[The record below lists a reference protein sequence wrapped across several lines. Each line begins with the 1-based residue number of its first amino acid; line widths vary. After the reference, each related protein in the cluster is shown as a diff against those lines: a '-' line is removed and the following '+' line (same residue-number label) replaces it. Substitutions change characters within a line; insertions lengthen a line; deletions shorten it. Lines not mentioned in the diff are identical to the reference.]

1 MRITV
6 LSAALTV
13 GLALQNVQLAAQSGA
28 EPGDPFRIAIL
39 VDNSHQLS
47 DPLVYIRR
55 GLKDFVNTLPPN
67 HELLLVTTGGAIHIR
82 VEPTRDYLAV
92 MDSSNAIPVMRSGG
106 NALFETVEQVYER
119 YLRNVERRY
128 PMIVIVATDGPDL
141 SARITNDRANTLLNG
156 LQKSGVIVNAV
167 LLNPFGW
174 TGSPGSREIRTLT
187 LEMTKRTG
195 GTLEQ
200 ASGPSVGSRLKSL
213 AGSIAQQY
221 KKLSPEN
228 LPRAEFRK

>member
-1 MRITV
+1 MRLPRFV
-6 LSAALTV
+6 V
-13 GLALQNVQLAAQSGA
+13 LALLVGFQPSPALSQGGA

-55 GLKDFVNTLPPN
+55 GLKDFLNTLPPN
-67 HELLLVTTGGAIHIR
+67 HELMLVTTGGAISIR
-82 VEPTRDYLAV
+82 DEPTRDYLKI
-92 MDSSNAIPVMRSGG
+92 MDSSNVIPVMRSGG

-128 PMIVIVATDGPDL
+128 PMLVVIATDGPDL
-141 SARITNDRANTLLNG
+141 SPRITNERANALLNG

-195 GTLEQ
+195 GALVQ
-200 ASGPSVGSRLKSL
+200 GSGPSVGSRLKNL

-221 KKLSPEN
+221 NKLSPDK

>member
-1 MRITV
+1 MR
-6 LSAALTV
+6 LSILSIAV
-13 GLALQNVQLAAQSGA
+13 GVCLALQTAQVTAQSGA

-55 GLKDFVNTLPPN
+55 GLKDFLNTLPPN
-67 HELLLVTTGGAIHIR
+67 HELMLVTTGGAINIR
-82 VEPTRDYLAV
+82 VEPTRDYLEI
-92 MDSSNAIPVMRSGG
+92 MQSSNVIPVMRSGG
-106 NALFETVEQVYER
+106 NALFDTVEQVYER

-128 PMIVIVATDGPDL
+128 PMLVVVATDGPDL
-141 SARITNDRANTLLNG
+141 SPRITNDRANALLNG

-195 GTLEQ
+195 GSLEQ
-200 ASGPSVGSRLKSL
+200 GSGPSVGSRLKIL

-221 KKLSPEN
+221 KKLSPEK
-228 LPRAEFRK
+228 LPHAEFRK